1 MDIDSIY
8 AKTDDALSLFK
19 ENKVCLAPFYNI
31 ADVICDFIKDNNIT
45 YSDLSKEGELSQ
57 HAVNVAILSGQLG
70 MFYDVEDVPNLVLGS
85 LLHDLGKLYIN
96 PSILNKNG
104 KLSEVEKLVVAEH
117 TTLGYK
123 IVKHYTNN
131 DTIADIILNHHTV
144 FEKSPY
150 NTDILELK
158 NKDKYPLICG
168 VADITDAILSYRPYK
183 PPLSK
188 DVVFSALNKKGVTN
202 FKSSLG
208 VLLKDIA

>member
-1 MDIDSIY
+1 MNIDSIY
-8 AKTDDALSLFK
+8 AKTYDALSLFK
-19 ENKVCLAPFYNI
+19 ESKVCLAPFYNI
-31 ADVICDFIKDNNIT
+31 ADVIFDFIKDNNIT

-85 LLHDLGKLYIN
+85 LLHDLGKLYID

-104 KLSEVEKLVVAEH
+104 KLSEVEKLVVEEH

-144 FEKSPY
+144 FDNIPHNADMSEID
-150 NTDILELK
+150 T
-158 NKDKYPLICG
+158 KDKYPLICG
-168 VADITDAILSYRPYK
+168 IADITDAILSYRPYK

-188 DVVFSALNKKGVTN
+188 EVVFTTLNKKGITN
-202 FKSSLG
+202 FQNELNI
-208 VLLKDIA
+208 LLKDIA

>member
-1 MDIDSIY
+1 VNIDSIY
-8 AKTDDALSLFK
+8 AKTYDALSLFK

-85 LLHDLGKLYIN
+85 LLHDLGKLYID

-104 KLSEVEKLVVAEH
+104 KLSEVEKLVVEEH

-144 FEKSPY
+144 FDNIPHNADMSEID
-150 NTDILELK
+150 T
-158 NKDKYPLICG
+158 KDKYPLICG
-168 VADITDAILSYRPYK
+168 IADITDAILSYRPYK

-188 DVVFSALNKKGVTN
+188 EVVFTTLNKKGITN
-202 FKSSLG
+202 FQNELNI
-208 VLLKDIA
+208 LLKDIA